1 MNHSSASPQPT
12 PGDHSVK
19 PFIVH
24 RIVAGTNSTW
34 CGRKFPTTAVTGK
47 PTNHY
52 REQEI
57 CPRCQAA
64 RQMDMELSRYMN
76 DIAPLSTAAW
86 ELLRKLENGEA

>member
-12 PGDHSVK
+12 PGNHSVK
-19 PFIVH
+19 PVIVH
-24 RIVAGTNSTW
+24 RIVAGTSSTW
-34 CGRKFPTTAVTGK
+34 CGREVHPPAVTGET
-47 PTNHY
+47 TNHY

-64 RQMDMELSRYMN
+64 RRMDMELSRYMN

-86 ELLRKLENGEA
+86 ELLRKLENGEV